1 MKRQTPTIIG
11 TSAPLIAAL
20 DHISRLASI
29 DRPALIVGERG
40 TGKELAAERL
50 HYLSPRWDQTL
61 TKVNCGAITETL
73 LESEL
78 FGHEAGA
85 FTGANKQHAGR
96 FELTDGGTLF
106 LDELATMS
114 TRLQEKLLRV
124 IEYGEFER
132 VGGQRTL
139 HVDVRIVAATN
150 ADLPALA
157 DRGVFRWDLLDRLS
171 FDVVHLPPLRDRELD
186 LQELAQHFSVRM
198 CTELG
203 WSYFPGFTPA
213 AIACLQG
220 HHWPGNIRELKNVV
234 ERSLFRAQNPEDPI
248 HDIIIDPFHD
258 NAAGRVIPVDSSAQL
273 GDGHDTAR
281 DITHDFT
288 RDKNH
293 DTHHGKTYDNESA
306 SSKVARSGNRG
317 WPISLKSRLQEE
329 ERRWLAA
336 ALEESG
342 QRQNDAASLLGLSYH
357 QMRALVRKHQLHTRP
372 RRREQ

>member
-139 HVDVRIVAATN
+139 RVDVRIVAATN

-273 GDGHDTAR
+273 GDGHDTAC
-281 DITHDFT
+281 DITHGFT

>member
-1 MKRQTPTIIG
+1 MKRHTPTIIG
-11 TSAPLIAAL
+11 TSTPLTAAL

-50 HYLSPRWDQTL
+50 HYLSHRWDQTL

-73 LESEL
+73 LETEL

-85 FTGANKQHAGR
+85 FTGATKQHAGR

-114 TRLQEKLLRV
+114 TRLQEKILRI

-139 HVDVRIVAATN
+139 QVDVRIVAATN

-171 FDVVHLPPLRDRELD
+171 FDVVHLPPLRDRERD
-186 LQELAQHFSVRM
+186 LLELAQHFSVGM

-213 AIACLQG
+213 AMVCLQS

-248 HDIIIDPFHD
+248 NNIIIDPFHD
-258 NAAGRVIPVDSSAQL
+258 TAARKTTPFGSGAEL
-273 GDGHDTAR
+273 GDGHDFSP
-281 DITHDFT
+281 DSTHDAAHE
-288 RDKNH
+288 KSH
-293 DTHHGKTYDNESA
+293 DTHHDATHSNEST
-306 SSKVARSGNRG
+306 SSTAAHSGNTE

-336 ALEESG
+336 ALADSG

>member
-281 DITHDFT
+281 DTAHGFT

-293 DTHHGKTYDNESA
+293 LKHHGNPRDSESA
-306 SSKVARSGNRG
+306 SSKVARPGNSE

>member
-139 HVDVRIVAATN
+139 RVDVRIVAATN

-203 WSYFPGFTPA
+203 WSYFPGFTPT

-281 DITHDFT
+281 DITHGFT
-288 RDKNH
+288 RDKNR

>member
-203 WSYFPGFTPA
+203 WSYFPGFTPT

-281 DITHDFT
+281 DITHGFT
-288 RDKNH
+288 RDKNR

>member
-1 MKRQTPTIIG
+1 
-11 TSAPLIAAL
+11 
-20 DHISRLASI
+20 
-29 DRPALIVGERG
+29 
-40 TGKELAAERL
+40 
-50 HYLSPRWDQTL
+50 
-61 TKVNCGAITETL
+61 
-73 LESEL
+73 
-78 FGHEAGA
+78 
-85 FTGANKQHAGR
+85 
-96 FELTDGGTLF
+96 
-106 LDELATMS
+106 
-114 TRLQEKLLRV
+114 
-124 IEYGEFER
+124 
-132 VGGQRTL
+132 
-139 HVDVRIVAATN
+139 
-150 ADLPALA
+150 
-157 DRGVFRWDLLDRLS
+157 
-171 FDVVHLPPLRDRELD
+171 
-186 LQELAQHFSVRM
+186 M

-213 AIACLQG
+213 AMECLRS

-258 NAAGRVIPVDSSAQL
+258 NAASRAIPADSGAQL

-281 DITHDFT
+281 DTPLGST

-293 DTHHGKTYDNESA
+293 HKHYGNLHDNESA
-306 SSKVARSGNRG
+306 SSNRG

-336 ALEESG
+336 ALEDSG

>member
-139 HVDVRIVAATN
+139 RVDVRIVAATN

>member
-1 MKRQTPTIIG
+1 MKRHTPTIIG
-11 TSAPLIAAL
+11 TSTPLTAAL

-85 FTGANKQHAGR
+85 FTGATKQHAGR

-114 TRLQEKLLRV
+114 TRLQEKILRI

-139 HVDVRIVAATN
+139 QVDVRIVAATN

-171 FDVVHLPPLRDRELD
+171 FDVVHLPPLRDREQD
-186 LQELAQHFSVRM
+186 LLELAQHFSVGM

-213 AIACLQG
+213 AIACLQS

-248 HDIIIDPFHD
+248 NDIIIDPFHD
-258 NAAGRVIPVDSSAQL
+258 TAAAKVIPLDSSAQV
-273 GDGHDTAR
+273 GDDHDTAR
-281 DITHDFT
+281 GTPHDS
-288 RDKNH
+288 NH
-293 DTHHGKTYDNESA
+293 DKHHDKHHGNQHDNESA
-306 SSKVARSGNRG
+306 SSHAAHPGNTE

-336 ALEESG
+336 ALEDSG

-372 RRREQ
+372 RRREP

>member
-248 HDIIIDPFHD
+248 HDLIIDPFHD

-281 DITHDFT
+281 DITHGFT

>member
-273 GDGHDTAR
+273 GDGHDTAC
-281 DITHDFT
+281 DITHGFT

>member
-1 MKRQTPTIIG
+1 MKRHTPTIIG
-11 TSAPLIAAL
+11 TSTPLTAAL

-85 FTGANKQHAGR
+85 FTGATKQHAGR

-114 TRLQEKLLRV
+114 TRLQEKILRI

-139 HVDVRIVAATN
+139 QVDVRIVAATN

-157 DRGVFRWDLLDRLS
+157 DRGMFRWDLLDRLS
-171 FDVVHLPPLRDRELD
+171 FDVVHLPPLRDRERD
-186 LQELAQHFSVRM
+186 LLELAQHFSVGM

-213 AIACLQG
+213 AMECLQS

-248 HDIIIDPFHD
+248 NDIIIDPFHD

-273 GDGHDTAR
+273 GDGHDTAH
-281 DITHDFT
+281 DTTHGST
-288 RDKNH
+288 GDKNH
-293 DTHHGKTYDNESA
+293 DTYHGNPHDNESA
-306 SSKVARSGNRG
+306 SSKVARPDNRG

-336 ALEESG
+336 ALEDSG

>member
-203 WSYFPGFTPA
+203 WSYFPGFTPRQSL
-213 AIACLQG
+213 ACKVITG
-220 HHWPGNIRELKNVV
+220 PGIFGNLKM
-234 ERSLFRAQNPEDPI
+234 S
-248 HDIIIDPFHD
+248 
-258 NAAGRVIPVDSSAQL
+258 SSAL
-273 GDGHDTAR
+273 SFALRIPRTPFMTLSSTR
-281 DITHDFT
+281 FT
-288 RDKNH
+288 
-293 DTHHGKTYDNESA
+293 TTPPAG
-306 SSKVARSGNRG
+306 
-317 WPISLKSRLQEE
+317 
-329 ERRWLAA
+329 
-336 ALEESG
+336 
-342 QRQNDAASLLGLSYH
+342 
-357 QMRALVRKHQLHTRP
+357 
-372 RRREQ
+372 

>member
-139 HVDVRIVAATN
+139 RVDVRIVAATN

-281 DITHDFT
+281 DITHGFT
-288 RDKNH
+288 RDKNR

>member
-281 DITHDFT
+281 DITHGFT
-288 RDKNH
+288 RDKNR

>member
-1 MKRQTPTIIG
+1 MKRHTPTIIG
-11 TSAPLIAAL
+11 TSTPLTAAL

-85 FTGANKQHAGR
+85 FTGATKQHAGR

-114 TRLQEKLLRV
+114 TRLQEKILRI

-139 HVDVRIVAATN
+139 QVDVRIVAATN

-171 FDVVHLPPLRDRELD
+171 FDVVHLPPLRNREQD
-186 LQELAQHFSVRM
+186 LLELAQHFSVGM
-198 CTELG
+198 CAELG

-213 AIACLQG
+213 ATECLQS

-248 HDIIIDPFHD
+248 NNIIIDPFHD
-258 NAAGRVIPVDSSAQL
+258 TAARKTTPFGSGTEL
-273 GDGHDTAR
+273 GDGHDFSP
-281 DITHDFT
+281 DSTHDAAHE
-288 RDKNH
+288 KSH
-293 DTHHGKTYDNESA
+293 DTHHDATHSNEST
-306 SSKVARSGNRG
+306 SSTAAQAGNTE

-336 ALEESG
+336 ALADSG

>member
-1 MKRQTPTIIG
+1 MKRHTPTIIG
-11 TSAPLIAAL
+11 TSTPLTAAL

-85 FTGANKQHAGR
+85 FTGATKQHAGR

-114 TRLQEKLLRV
+114 TRLQEKILRI

-139 HVDVRIVAATN
+139 QVDVRIVAATN
-150 ADLPALA
+150 ANLPALA

-171 FDVVHLPPLRDRELD
+171 FDVVHLPPLRNREQD
-186 LQELAQHFSVRM
+186 LLELAQHFSVGM
-198 CTELG
+198 CSELG

-213 AIACLQG
+213 AIACLQS

-258 NAAGRVIPVDSSAQL
+258 AAAKVSLLDTRAQL
-273 GDGHDTAR
+273 DDGQRTAQGSPHDQNH
-281 DITHDFT
+281 DKTHD
-288 RDKNH
+288 NQ
-293 DTHHGKTYDNESA
+293 GA
-306 SSKVARSGNRG
+306 SSNATHPDNTE

-329 ERRWLAA
+329 ERHWLAA
-336 ALEESG
+336 ALEHSG
-342 QRQNDAASLLGLSYH
+342 QRQNHAASLLGLSYH
-357 QMRALVRKHQLHTRP
+357 QMRALVRRHQLHTRP
-372 RRREQ
+372 RRRKQ

>member
-139 HVDVRIVAATN
+139 RVDVRIVAATN

-203 WSYFPGFTPA
+203 WSYFPGFTPT

-273 GDGHDTAR
+273 GDGHDTAC
-281 DITHDFT
+281 DITHGFT

>member
-1 MKRQTPTIIG
+1 MKRHTPTIIG
-11 TSAPLIAAL
+11 TSTPLTAAL

-85 FTGANKQHAGR
+85 FTGATKQHAGR

-114 TRLQEKLLRV
+114 TRLQEKILRI

-139 HVDVRIVAATN
+139 QVDVRIVAATN

-171 FDVVHLPPLRDRELD
+171 FDVVHLPPLRNREQD
-186 LQELAQHFSVRM
+186 LLELAQHFSVGM
-198 CTELG
+198 CAELG

-213 AIACLQG
+213 AMECLQS

-248 HDIIIDPFHD
+248 NNIIIDPFHD
-258 NAAGRVIPVDSSAQL
+258 TAAREITPFGSGAEL
-273 GDGHDTAR
+273 GDGHDFSP
-281 DITHDFT
+281 DSTHDAAHE
-288 RDKNH
+288 KSH
-293 DTHHGKTYDNESA
+293 DTHHDATHSNEST
-306 SSKVARSGNRG
+306 SSTAAHSGNTE

-336 ALEESG
+336 ALEDSG

>member
-203 WSYFPGFTPA
+203 WSYFPGFTPT

-281 DITHDFT
+281 DITHGFT

-329 ERRWLAA
+329 EQRWLAA

>member
-139 HVDVRIVAATN
+139 RVDVRIVAATN

-203 WSYFPGFTPA
+203 WSYFPGFTPT

-258 NAAGRVIPVDSSAQL
+258 NAAGRVSPVDSSAQL

-281 DITHDFT
+281 DTAHGFT

>member
-273 GDGHDTAR
+273 GDGHDTAC
-281 DITHDFT
+281 DITHGFT

-306 SSKVARSGNRG
+306 SSKVARSGNSG

>member
-1 MKRQTPTIIG
+1 MKRHTPTIIG
-11 TSAPLIAAL
+11 TSTPLTAAL

-85 FTGANKQHAGR
+85 FTGATKQHAGR

-114 TRLQEKLLRV
+114 TRLQEKILRI

-171 FDVVHLPPLRDRELD
+171 FDVVHLPPLRDRERD
-186 LQELAQHFSVRM
+186 LLELAQHFSVGM
-198 CTELG
+198 CSEMG

-213 AIACLQG
+213 AIACLQS
-220 HHWPGNIRELKNVV
+220 HRWPGNIRELKNVV

-258 NAAGRVIPVDSSAQL
+258 NAAGKVILADSSAQL

-281 DITHDFT
+281 DITHGFT

-317 WPISLKSRLQEE
+317 GPSLS
-329 ERRWLAA
+329 
-336 ALEESG
+336 
-342 QRQNDAASLLGLSYH
+342 NHDC
-357 QMRALVRKHQLHTRP
+357 
-372 RRREQ
+372 RRRSDAGSPPRLRNQDSDKMTRHPCWD

>member
-157 DRGVFRWDLLDRLS
+157 DRGVFRWDSARS
-171 FDVVHLPPLRDRELD
+171 TQFRCGPP
-186 LQELAQHFSVRM
+186 S
-198 CTELG
+198 
-203 WSYFPGFTPA
+203 
-213 AIACLQG
+213 AI
-220 HHWPGNIRELKNVV
+220 
-234 ERSLFRAQNPEDPI
+234 ERSRAGS
-248 HDIIIDPFHD
+248 
-258 NAAGRVIPVDSSAQL
+258 ARVSPALQRPNV
-273 GDGHDTAR
+273 HRAR
-281 DITHDFT
+281 LELLSWLYPGGN
-288 RDKNH
+288 RLP
-293 DTHHGKTYDNESA
+293 
-306 SSKVARSGNRG
+306 ARS
-317 WPISLKSRLQEE
+317 SLAREY
-329 ERRWLAA
+329 
-336 ALEESG
+336 SG
-342 QRQNDAASLLGLSYH
+342 TEKCR
-357 QMRALVRKHQLHTRP
+357 RALSLSRSESRGPHS
-372 RRREQ
+372 

>member
-139 HVDVRIVAATN
+139 RVDVRIVAATN

-203 WSYFPGFTPA
+203 WSYFPGFTPT

-281 DITHDFT
+281 DITHGFT